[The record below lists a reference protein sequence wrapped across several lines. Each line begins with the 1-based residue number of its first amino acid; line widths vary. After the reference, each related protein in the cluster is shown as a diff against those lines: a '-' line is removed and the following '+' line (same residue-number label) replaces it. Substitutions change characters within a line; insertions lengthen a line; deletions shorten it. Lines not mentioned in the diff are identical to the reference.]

1 MIQVNHI
8 HKKFWNILGVANNS
22 APSAWPFRGN
32 IIGFSRFW
40 RKLVIFCTRD
50 IYQIQRPFIKKY
62 SRFWTII
69 LWRLLHRLVWVFF
82 YFLCFFRFNR
92 VYLGIWYFFCFF
104 IFLLN
109 TTWSSEYT
117 WVDFILMQAS
127 DWPWKEV
134 GARAS
139 QRESQPFVG
148 NKPIESLHKYE
159 INPRVFTW
167 PWSIQQKNKKSKK
180 VPNTRDK
187 RG

>member
-1 MIQVNHI
+1 MWPVWARLI
-8 HKKFWNILGVANNS
+8 VAPPARGHLEVTLSVFLDSGGSWSFFVQEIYIKSNVRLSKNTYVFE
-22 APSAWPFRGN
+22 PS
-32 IIGFSRFW
+32 FS
-40 RKLVIFCTRD
+40 D
-50 IYQIQRPFIKKY
+50 IYFTGWVDFSFIF
-62 SRFWTII
+62 S
-69 LWRLLHRLVWVFF
+69 VFSGLTAF
-82 YFLCFFRFNR
+82 IS
-92 VYLGIWYFFCFF
+92 GIWYFFCFF

-109 TTWSSEYT
+109 TPWSSEYT

-159 INPRVFTW
+159 INVYSLDHGVFNRK
-167 PWSIQQKNKKSKK
+167 IKKAEK

>member
-1 MIQVNHI
+1 MR
-8 HKKFWNILGVANNS
+8 VANNNVTILSSTHCS

-40 RKLVIFCTRD
+40 RKLVILCTRN
-50 IYQIQRPFIKKY
+50 IYQIERPFIKKY
-62 SRFWTII
+62 LRFWTII
-69 LWRLLHRLVWVFF
+69 LWHLLHRLVWFFF
-82 YFLCFFRFNR
+82 YFLCFFWFNR
-92 VYLGIWYFFCFF
+92 VNLSGIWYFFAFF

-109 TTWSSEYT
+109 TPWLNEYT
-117 WVDFILMQAS
+117 WVGFILMQAS

-139 QRESQPFVG
+139 QRESQPFVE

-159 INPRVFTW
+159 TNPRVFTW
-167 PWSIQQKNKKSKK
+167 PWTINRKIKK
-180 VPNTRDK
+180 VKKIPNTRDK